1 LYPPDTWPQIEAK
14 IDQSRLLALVFVAG
28 RAKVYEILPPEG
40 GSHK

>member
-1 LYPPDTWPQIEAK
+1 
-14 IDQSRLLALVFVAG
+14 LLALVFVAG